1 ATPPDMG
8 GSWHLP
14 RLVGRRRAVE
24 IIFTGDFVDG
34 TQAEQYGIVNKCLP
48 AEELEAT
55 AMSMATKLASGPPV
69 ALAMAK
75 RVIQEAPDV
84 SLRDHMANMAYIL
97 GALDGSVDVAEGVK
111 AFIEKREAVFRGR

>member
-1 ATPPDMG
+1 
-8 GSWHLP
+8 
-14 RLVGRRRAVE
+14 
-24 IIFTGDFVDG
+24 
-34 TQAEQYGIVNKCLP
+34 
-48 AEELEAT
+48 
-55 AMSMATKLASGPPV
+55 MSMATKLASGPPV

-97 GALDGSVDVAEGVK
+97 GSLDGSEDVTEGVK